1 MKKIVFFSEG
11 VSTIILFAINKQ
23 FFMEGTVSHSE
34 IVCIE
39 ISIMSMISIFIVF
52 FPNDN
57 QESHWPRKVLIRALA
72 HNIPLKYY
80 KSRDQIPGNQGG
92 TDLGHTGADILQVSV
107 WISPL
112 TGLGVVTPVVVVVIT
127 SYQSPAGHHITAQ
140 TFTMCSQ

>member
-1 MKKIVFFSEG
+1 MFFLYNCFLIEE
-11 VSTIILFAINKQ
+11 AN
-23 FFMEGTVSHSE
+23 SHSE
-34 IVCIE
+34 IISIE
-39 ISIMSMISIFIVF
+39 ISIICMISILIVF

-57 QESHWPRKVLIRALA
+57 QESQWPRKVLIRALA

-92 TDLGHTGADILQVSV
+92 TDLGHTVADILQVSV